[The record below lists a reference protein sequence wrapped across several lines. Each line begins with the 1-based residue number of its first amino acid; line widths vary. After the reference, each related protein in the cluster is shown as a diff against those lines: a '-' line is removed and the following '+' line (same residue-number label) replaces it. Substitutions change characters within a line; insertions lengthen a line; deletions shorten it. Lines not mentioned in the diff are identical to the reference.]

1 MYVRY
6 LKTIL
11 LHSLLTLPPGLSMTN
26 AVEGLNVI
34 NDPKCNKVLKVI
46 TFCLKCNKLLR
57 VITLSLLRPKHFKI
71 F

>member
-34 NDPKCNKVLKVI
+34 K
-46 TFCLKCNKLLR
+46 
-57 VITLSLLRPKHFKI
+57 S
-71 F
+71 